1 MAEQGAINIK
11 NPKLADQLA
20 VGDGGL
26 FGKSDKSSASA
37 YAGDWGNH
45 TTTIDFGSTAL
56 SPKQVL
62 IWGGVLFLGWFFW
75 RKIKGLKK

>member
-1 MAEQGAINIK
+1 MSGNTGYLAADSMPISSSIGAGAFSKKDN
-11 NPKLADQLA
+11 
-20 VGDGGL
+20 
-26 FGKSDKSSASA
+26 SSASA

>member
-26 FGKSDKSSASA
+26 FGKSDKSSFKNE
-37 YAGDWGNH
+37 GQTN
-45 TTTIDFGSTAL
+45 
-56 SPKQVL
+56 K
-62 IWGGVLFLGWFFW
+62 
-75 RKIKGLKK
+75 